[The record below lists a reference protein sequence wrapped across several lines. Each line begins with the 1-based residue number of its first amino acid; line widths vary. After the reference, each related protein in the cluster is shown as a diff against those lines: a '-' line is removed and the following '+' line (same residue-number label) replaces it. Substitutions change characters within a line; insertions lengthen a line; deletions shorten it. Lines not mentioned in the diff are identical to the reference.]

1 MLNHEQ
7 EFSVEKM
14 CRVLK
19 ASRSGYYV
27 WKDEPV
33 TKRMRAEAELVN
45 RIFNIH
51 RDSRK
56 TYGSPRIAKELQKL
70 GYRVGENRVA
80 QLMRE
85 NGIRAKTKRK
95 FKRTTDSEHRRPIS
109 PNLLANKVLPTQAN
123 EIWVGDI
130 TYIHTGEGWLY
141 LAVVLDLFS
150 RRVVGWAMANRIVAK
165 LVMDALQ
172 QAITRR
178 GMAPLIFHSDRG
190 SQYASREFQQMLQE
204 HGIFGSMSGAGNCYD
219 NAWSESYFHTLKT
232 EHVYF
237 EYYATRYAARTSI
250 FEYNEVFYN
259 LVRSHSTLGYM
270 SPSAYELAAV
280 ARLCG

>member
-1 MLNHEQ
+1 
-7 EFSVEKM
+7 M
-14 CRVLK
+14 CRVLE

-33 TKRMRAEAELVN
+33 TKKMRAEAELVN

-51 RDSRK
+51 RDSK
-56 TYGSPRIAKELQKL
+56 ETYGSPRIREELKKL
-70 GYRVGENRVA
+70 GIRVSENRVA
-80 QLMRE
+80 QLMR
-85 NGIRAKTKRK
+85 GIGLRAKTKRK
-95 FKRTTDSEHRRPIS
+95 FKHTTNSQHQRPVS
-109 PNLLANKVLPTQAN
+109 PNLLVIGEKVVPTQAN
-123 EIWVGDI
+123 EVWVGDI
-130 TYIHTGEGWLY
+130 THIRTAEGWLY

-150 RRVVGWAMANRIVAK
+150 RRVVGWAMANRMIAK
-165 LVMDALQ
+165 LVIDALL
-172 QAITRR
+172 QAITHR

-190 SQYASREFQQMLQE
+190 TQYASREFQQMLQQ

-219 NAWSESYFHTLKT
+219 NAWSESFFHTLKT

-237 EYYATRYAARTSI
+237 ECYPTRYAARVSI
-250 FEYNEVFYN
+250 FEYTEVFYN

-270 SPSAYELAAV
+270 SPAAFELAAV